1 MNCSCNQNSPL
12 ARAKAKLYSITGGS
26 EESGDVRAA
35 KLTTAQR
42 IEYFKSPEFRDW
54 VASEKACGKQVFWLK
69 DVDKTQGAGDVF
81 TFFFEW
87 RAKNNK
93 FSAQQL
99 RIIGKFLLSKRHFL
113 ARPFIRV
120 ASAVANLSNRLL
132 GTAVPQS
139 LQLTPAAVL
148 RGWKSHELGGDGF
161 GLMDF
166 WGKCYWPSQTGLTKE
181 EKLAQVREFAPTYA
195 EKAYPGVAEENR
207 VLTEAGVEVVIVSN
221 GDQELA
227 IAIAPV
233 LDVLP
238 ENVVGSH
245 LMYDDEGLSMGENHT
260 YEVYD
265 EDWAVR
271 PQPGKFLSF
280 HYWLHM
286 NRKRFGWNRIND
298 SKTVIAGRDGDSG
311 STDGGMMIFMAPCA
325 IGNFMV
331 NTPGEPGRIERFYK
345 LVDKY
350 GGTPGQYFTLNHQPS
365 KTGALPED

>member
-12 ARAKAKLYSITGGS
+12 ARAKAKLYEIAGGS

-87 RAKNNK
+87 RAKNGK
-93 FSAQQL
+93 FSKAQL
-99 RIIGKFLLSKRHFL
+99 RIIGKFLLSQHHVL
-113 ARPFIRV
+113 ARPFV
-120 ASAVANLSNRLL
+120 GAASWITNFANRLL
-132 GTAVPQS
+132 GTTVPQS
-139 LQLTPAAVL
+139 LQLTPVTVL
-148 RGWKSHELGGDGF
+148 RLWKAHELGGDGIH
-161 GLMDF
+161 LMNF
-166 WGKCYWPSQTGLTKE
+166 WAKCYWPSQTGLSKE
-181 EKLAQVREFAPTYA
+181 EKLAQVQAFAPTYA

-233 LDVLP
+233 LGVKQ

-245 LMYDDEGLSMGENHT
+245 LMYDDRGLSIGENHT
-260 YEVYD
+260 YEVYGK
-265 EDWAVR
+265 DWAVR

-286 NRKRFGWNRIND
+286 NRKRFGWNRIID